1 MNHANAKLQALTP
14 EQIVSLYL
22 GSELMLRML
31 EREHSPADPP
41 PDQLARATATFQ
53 AVLDSILD
61 LPHQDPVKAQG
72 VYALI
77 AELPLGVDWG
87 VCHSLKEVLDAVTRE
102 GAATERFED

>member
-1 MNHANAKLQALTP
+1 MNHANANLQALTP

-41 PDQLARATATFQ
+41 SDQLARATATFQ

-61 LPHQDPVKAQG
+61 LPHQDPVKAQA
-72 VYALI
+72 VYTLI
-77 AELPLGVDWG
+77 VELPLGVDWG